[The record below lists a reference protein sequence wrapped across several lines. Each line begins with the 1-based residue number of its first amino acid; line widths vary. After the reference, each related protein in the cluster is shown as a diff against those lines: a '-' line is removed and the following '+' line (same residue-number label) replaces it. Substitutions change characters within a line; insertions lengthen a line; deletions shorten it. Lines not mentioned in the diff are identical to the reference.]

1 MEKIQAKVLLAK
13 YEEGKCTEQ
22 EKALLES
29 WHLSYPLDELEDLN
43 VVEQQDDL
51 DQVWAMLQQQQQQ
64 QQEQQPKPA
73 IKSVRLWPRIAV
85 ASAIILIGGLALFFY
100 IRQLTS
106 NQELTRFASDLP
118 PGKNNAVLTLSNG
131 QKIVLTE
138 THKGEIA
145 KQGPVSV
152 TKTQDGTII
161 YHIDHTA
168 AIDLKAPTKEL
179 QYNTIATPRGGKYQL
194 NLPDGT
200 KVWLNAATVLKY
212 PVVFAANERKVEL
225 TGEAYFEV
233 SKNKQ
238 QPFHVKTAQQD
249 VEVLGTHF
257 NVNAYNDEKEVKTT
271 LLEGSVKVLAL
282 NVKPNAKMPGSIVL
296 KPNQQA
302 TLSETGLHVTDADME
317 ETMSWKNGMFEFKNS
332 DLTSIMRQAS
342 RWYDVDV
349 VYEGG
354 VPDVKFS
361 GEVSRSVNASTF
373 LEMLKYLDIKFN
385 IEKTG
390 NNRRRIVVSK

>member
-13 YEEGKCTEQ
+13 YEKGKCTEQ

-51 DQVWAMLQQQQQQ
+51 DQVWAMLQQQQQ
-64 QQEQQPKPA
+64 EQQPKPA
-73 IKSVRLWPRIAV
+73 IKPVRLWPRIAV

-118 PGKNNAVLTLSNG
+118 PGKNNVVLTLSNG

>member
-1 MEKIQAKVLLAK
+1 MEKIQAKALLEK
-13 YEEGKCTEQ
+13 YEAGKCTEQ

-29 WHLSYPLDELEDLN
+29 WHLSDPLDEVEDLSA
-43 VVEQQDDL
+43 EAQLDDL
-51 DQVWAMLQQQQQQ
+51 VQVWAMLQQQQ
-64 QQEQQPKPA
+64 EQQPKLA
-73 IKSVRLWPRIAV
+73 IKQVRLWSRIAV
-85 ASAIILIGGLALFFY
+85 ASVIILIGGLALFFY
-100 IRQLTS
+100 IRQSIS

-118 PGKNNAVLTLSNG
+118 PGKNNAILTLSNG

-138 THKGEIA
+138 TNKGEIA

-168 AIDLKAPTKEL
+168 AIDVKAPAKEL

-212 PVVFAANERKVEL
+212 PVVFAANERRVEL

-282 NVKPNAKMPGSIVL
+282 NVKPNTKMPGSIVL

-302 TLSETGLHVTDADME
+302 TVSETGLHVTDADMK

-354 VPDVKFS
+354 IPDVKFS

-390 NNRRRIVVSK
+390 NNRRRLVVSK